1 MREAKE
7 QSFSSIGVT
16 RQENI
21 FHKYCRNVRL
31 IELSKAHTVPKDR
44 PYSSTERSQPSMNWI
59 TVERELFVLDS
70 IKVSGWGGV
79 GWDGGG
85 GEPDKYVTNP

>member
-1 MREAKE
+1 M
-7 QSFSSIGVT
+7 
-16 RQENI
+16 
-21 FHKYCRNVRL
+21 
-31 IELSKAHTVPKDR
+31 ELSKAHTVPKDR

-70 IKVSGWGGV
+70 IKVSGWAGGGGV
-79 GWDGGG
+79 W

>member
-1 MREAKE
+1 M
-7 QSFSSIGVT
+7 
-16 RQENI
+16 
-21 FHKYCRNVRL
+21 
-31 IELSKAHTVPKDR
+31 ELSKAHTVPKDR

-85 GEPDKYVTNP
+85 GEPDKYVTNLWQARYKIGTEHITKLEQTL